1 MLTVASNTEGAY
13 RGKQRTKTRNL
24 GQTPTNSVTNTHQ
37 VFVAHWLISFKVTE
51 ALSNDGS
58 TRRDAT
64 QALEGT
70 RGAPGVISPCLTRA
84 DVTLVFLSK

>member
-1 MLTVASNTEGAY
+1 MGRLAE
-13 RGKQRTKTRNL
+13 
-24 GQTPTNSVTNTHQ
+24 
-37 VFVAHWLISFKVTE
+37 
-51 ALSNDGS
+51 
-58 TRRDAT
+58 T